1 VEEEYD
7 VDAVDDFAAA
17 REARTLVVVVVV
29 VVVVVIFASS
39 PARCIPN
46 AVFIHVVVILSF

>member
-1 VEEEYD
+1 MEEEYD

-17 REARTLVVVVVV
+17 REARTLVVVV

>member
-1 VEEEYD
+1 MEEEYD

-17 REARTLVVVVVV
+17 REARTLVVVVV

>member
-1 VEEEYD
+1 MEEEYD

-29 VVVVVIFASS
+29 VVVIFASS

-46 AVFIHVVVILSF
+46 VVFIHVVVILSF

>member
-17 REARTLVVVVVV
+17 REARTLVVVV